1 MTAVAQYFEIHPLN
15 PQPRLIREAVAILR
29 GGGVIVY
36 PTDSLYA
43 LGCMVGEKAAMERL
57 RWIRNIDERH
67 HLTLMCRD
75 LSMVGDFARLDNRAF
90 RLVKD
95 CTPGCFTFILP
106 ASSDLPRRVSQVRS
120 KTIGVRIPANPIA
133 IALLEELGEPMLS
146 TSLLLP
152 GDEQPLDDAGLIRE
166 RLEHSVDLVID
177 GGSCGGEPS
186 SVIDLTG
193 SAPVVVRQGR
203 GSVAAFLH

>member
-1 MTAVAQYFEIHPLN
+1 MAQYFEIHPAN
-15 PQPRLIREAVAILR
+15 PQLRLIREAVVILR
-29 GGGVIVY
+29 RGGVIVY

-43 LGCMVGEKAAMERL
+43 LGCLVGEKAAMERL
-57 RWIRNIDERH
+57 RWIRDIDERH

-75 LSMVGDFARLDNRAF
+75 LSAVGEFARLDNRSF

-95 CTPGCFTFILP
+95 STPGCYTFILP
-106 ASSDLPRRVSQVRS
+106 ASGDLPRRVSQARS

-133 IALLEELGEPMLS
+133 VALLEELGEPMLS

-152 GDEQPLDDAGLIRE
+152 GDEQPLDDARQIRQ

-177 GGSCGGEPS
+177 GGTCGAEAS
-186 SVIDLTG
+186 TVIDLTG
-193 SAPVVVRQGR
+193 AAPVVVRKGR
-203 GSVAAFLH
+203 GSIAPFLH